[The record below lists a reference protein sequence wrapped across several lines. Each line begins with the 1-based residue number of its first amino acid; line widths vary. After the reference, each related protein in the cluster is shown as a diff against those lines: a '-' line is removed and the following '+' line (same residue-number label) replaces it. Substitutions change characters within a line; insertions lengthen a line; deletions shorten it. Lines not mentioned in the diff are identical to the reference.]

1 MRKYQTKT
9 HVVEAQQFKGG
20 ISDATPILNWINKN
34 GGKGVW
40 CGATRPHVKAGERRI
55 TSPGLPETL
64 RIRTRKGWEL
74 VAVGDYVIRNE
85 QGEFEPCELVIFER
99 AYESSLA
106 EVIDIVSGGVTAERN
121 NIA

>member
-1 MRKYQTKT
+1 MKKYNHKP

-20 ISDATPILNWINKN
+20 VNDAAPILKWINTN

-40 CGATRPHVKAGERRI
+40 CGATQPHIKAGERRI

-64 RIRTRKGWEL
+64 RIRTKNGWQL
-74 VAVGDYVIRNE
+74 VVVGDYVVKNVH
-85 QGEFEPCELVIFER
+85 GEFEPCAADIFER
-99 AYESSLA
+99 DYESSLA
-106 EVIDIVSGGVTAERN
+106 EVVDITPKKSEWD